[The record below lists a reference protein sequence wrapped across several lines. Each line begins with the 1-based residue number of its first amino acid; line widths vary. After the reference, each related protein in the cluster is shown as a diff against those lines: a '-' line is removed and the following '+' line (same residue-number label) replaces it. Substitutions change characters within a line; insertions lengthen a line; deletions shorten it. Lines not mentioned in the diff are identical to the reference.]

1 MSLENA
7 AEAVRACTRCALCE
21 TRTNAVPGL
30 GSGGSGVM
38 FVGEA
43 PGRSED
49 LRGRP
54 FVGQAGRILTE
65 ALRAAGVSRDD
76 VYITNTVKCRP
87 PNNRVPRQSERDAC
101 REHLEAEIRILRPL
115 VVCVM
120 GNTAFGSLLGGAGI
134 TEKRGSMVRR
144 DGMLY
149 YPTVHPAAVIYNPS
163 LAGVLEG
170 DIRRLFGVVKRI
182 RAGEMVDAP
191 EYTP

>member
-1 MSLENA
+1 MLEGV
-7 AEAVRACTRCALCE
+7 AEAVRGCTRCGLCE

-30 GSGGSGVM
+30 GGGRSGVM

-54 FVGQAGRILTE
+54 FVGRAGRILTE

-87 PNNRVPRQSERDAC
+87 PNNRVPRKSERQAC
-101 REHLEAEIRILRPL
+101 RAHLEEEIRLLRPL

-120 GNTAFGSLLGGAGI
+120 GNTAFGSLLGGSGI
-134 TEKRGSMVRR
+134 TERRRELVRR
-144 DGMLY
+144 DGVLY
-149 YPTVHPAAVIYNPS
+149 YPTVHPAAAMYKPA

-170 DIRRLFGVVKRI
+170 DIRHLFGIVRRI
-182 RAGEMVDAP
+182 KEGEQVDAT
-191 EYTP
+191 EHTS